1 MFPASV
7 KIAVLNIVNNITVM
21 QRGQYVA
28 AQQAS
33 RRMGRG
39 SQSCVIMPYLRE
51 SK

>member
-28 AQQAS
+28 AQCAS
-33 RRMGRG
+33 RPAGEWG
-39 SQSCVIMPYLRE
+39 EGVSLV
-51 SK
+51 